1 MSIDNEERKKRCAE
15 AMRVH
20 GDAVYRLAFARCRN
34 MADAEDIFQTT
45 FLRFYASHIPFGN
58 SEHEKAWLLRV
69 CINACKDL
77 QKSAWRTKVSAMP
90 DEFDAPDTSARKEA
104 TPQEEALDEAM
115 QGLSPEQ
122 RTVVHLHYFEGFS
135 TGEIAQM
142 LGIRS
147 ATVRSHLHRARI
159 AMRNALEDAGFPQ
172 ANGGI
177 GASVEAR
184 GASTPEGE
192 QSIKTSDSFHESAH
206 FNTDSLLE
214 GGSNER

>member
-1 MSIDNEERKKRCAE
+1 MKNDNEERKRRCAE
-15 AMRVH
+15 AMRVY

-34 MADAEDIFQTT
+34 KADAEDIFQTT
-45 FLRFYASHIPFGN
+45 FLRFYASRTLFKN
-58 SEHEKAWLLRV
+58 AEHEKSWLLRV

-77 QKSAWRTKVSAMP
+77 QKSAWHMKVSAMP
-90 DEFDAPDTSARKEA
+90 DEFDAPDMNTRKDA

-142 LGIRS
+142 LGMRS

-159 AMRNALEDAGFPQ
+159 AMRNVLEDAGFPQ
-172 ANGGI
+172 ANGRM
-177 GASVEAR
+177 GASVEAQKV
-184 GASTPEGE
+184 SSPERR
-192 QSIKTSDSFHESAH
+192 SSNTASDSFRESAH

>member
-1 MSIDNEERKKRCAE
+1 
-15 AMRVH
+15 
-20 GDAVYRLAFARCRN
+20 
-34 MADAEDIFQTT
+34 
-45 FLRFYASHIPFGN
+45 
-58 SEHEKAWLLRV
+58 
-69 CINACKDL
+69 
-77 QKSAWRTKVSAMP
+77 MP
-90 DEFDAPDTSARKEA
+90 DEFDAPDPRARKET

-142 LGIRS
+142 LGMRS

-159 AMRNALEDAGFPQ
+159 SMRNALEDVGFPQ
-172 ANGGI
+172 TNGRI
-177 GASVEAR
+177 GAPVKAR

-192 QSIKTSDSFHESAH
+192 QSIKTSDSFRESAH

>member
-15 AMRVH
+15 AMRAH

-34 MADAEDIFQTT
+34 TPDAEDVFQTT
-45 FLRFYASHIPFGN
+45 FLRFYASPISFGN
-58 SEHEKAWLLRV
+58 PEHEKAWLLRV

-77 QKSAWRTKVSAMP
+77 QKSAWRTKVSAMS

-135 TGEIAQM
+135 TGETAQM
-142 LGIRS
+142 LGMRS

-172 ANGGI
+172 ANGRI

-206 FNTDSLLE
+206 FNTNSLLE

>member
-15 AMRVH
+15 AMRAH

-34 MADAEDIFQTT
+34 TADAEDIFQTT

-58 SEHEKAWLLRV
+58 PEHEKAWLLRV

-77 QKSAWRTKVSAMP
+77 HKSAWRTKVSAMP

-115 QGLSPEQ
+115 QRLSPEQ

-135 TGEIAQM
+135 TGETAQM
-142 LGIRS
+142 LGMRS

-159 AMRNALEDAGFPQ
+159 AMRNALEDAGFPR
-172 ANGGI
+172 ANGRI
-177 GASVEAR
+177 GASVEVR

-192 QSIKTSDSFHESAH
+192 QSIKFSDSFHESAH

>member
-34 MADAEDIFQTT
+34 TPDAEDIFQTT
-45 FLRFYASHIPFGN
+45 FLRFYASPIPFSN
-58 SEHEKAWLLRV
+58 PEHEKAWLLRV

-90 DEFDAPDTSARKEA
+90 DEFDAPDTSARKET
-104 TPQEEALDEAM
+104 TPQEEALDGAM
-115 QGLSPEQ
+115 QRLSPEQ

-135 TGEIAQM
+135 TGETAQM
-142 LGIRS
+142 LGMRS

-172 ANGGI
+172 ANGRI

-184 GASTPEGE
+184 GTSMSEGG
-192 QSIKTSDSFHESAH
+192 QSIKTSDSFRESAH
-206 FNTDSLLE
+206 FNTDPLLE

>member
-1 MSIDNEERKKRCAE
+1 
-15 AMRVH
+15 MRVH

-34 MADAEDIFQTT
+34 KADAEDIFQTT
-45 FLRFYASHIPFGN
+45 FLRFYASRTLFKN
-58 SEHEKAWLLRV
+58 AEHEKAWLLRV

-90 DEFDAPDTSARKEA
+90 DEFDALDTSARKET

-142 LGIRS
+142 LGMRS

-172 ANGGI
+172 TNGRI
-177 GASVEAR
+177 GAPVEAQKV
-184 GASTPEGE
+184 SSPERR
-192 QSIKTSDSFHESAH
+192 SSNTAPDSFRESAH

>member
-15 AMRVH
+15 AMRAH

-34 MADAEDIFQTT
+34 TADAEDIFQTT

-58 SEHEKAWLLRV
+58 PEHEKAWLLRV

-77 QKSAWRTKVSAMP
+77 QKSAWRTKVSAMS

-135 TGEIAQM
+135 TGETAQM
-142 LGIRS
+142 LGMRS

-172 ANGGI
+172 ANGRI

-206 FNTDSLLE
+206 FNTDPLLE
-214 GGSNER
+214 GGSNE

>member
-34 MADAEDIFQTT
+34 TPDAEDIFQTT
-45 FLRFYASHIPFGN
+45 FLRFYASPIPFGN
-58 SEHEKAWLLRV
+58 PEHEKAWLLRV

-77 QKSAWRTKVSAMP
+77 QKSAWRTKVSAMS

-135 TGEIAQM
+135 TGETAQM
-142 LGIRS
+142 LGMRS

-159 AMRNALEDAGFPQ
+159 AMRNALEDAG
-172 ANGGI
+172 
-177 GASVEAR
+177 
-184 GASTPEGE
+184 
-192 QSIKTSDSFHESAH
+192 
-206 FNTDSLLE
+206 
-214 GGSNER
+214 

>member
-34 MADAEDIFQTT
+34 TPDAEDIFQTT

-58 SEHEKAWLLRV
+58 PEHEKAWLLRV

-90 DEFDAPDTSARKEA
+90 DEFDAPDTGARKET

-115 QGLSPEQ
+115 QRLSPEQ

-135 TGEIAQM
+135 TGEVAQM
-142 LGIRS
+142 LGIRP
-147 ATVRSHLHRARI
+147 ATARSHLHRARI
-159 AMRNALEDAGFPQ
+159 VMRNALEDAGFPR
-172 ANGGI
+172 ANERI
-177 GASVEAR
+177 GVPGKAREASSPER
-184 GASTPEGE
+184 GSSNAAFGPSR
-192 QSIKTSDSFHESAH
+192 ESAY

>member
-1 MSIDNEERKKRCAE
+1 M
-15 AMRVH
+15 
-20 GDAVYRLAFARCRN
+20 
-34 MADAEDIFQTT
+34 
-45 FLRFYASHIPFGN
+45 
-58 SEHEKAWLLRV
+58 
-69 CINACKDL
+69 
-77 QKSAWRTKVSAMP
+77 
-90 DEFDAPDTSARKEA
+90 SARKEA

-135 TGEIAQM
+135 TGETAQM
-142 LGIRS
+142 LGMRS

-172 ANGGI
+172 ANGRI
-177 GASVEAR
+177 GASVEAQKV
-184 GASTPEGE
+184 SSPERR
-192 QSIKTSDSFHESAH
+192 SSNTASDSFRESAH

>member
-34 MADAEDIFQTT
+34 TADAEDIFQTT
-45 FLRFYASHIPFGN
+45 FLRFYASPIPFGN
-58 SEHEKAWLLRV
+58 PEHEKAWLLRV
-69 CINACKDL
+69 CVNACKDL

-115 QGLSPEQ
+115 QRLSPEQ
-122 RTVVHLHYFEGFS
+122 RTVIHLHYFEGFS

-142 LGIRS
+142 LDMRS

-159 AMRNALEDAGFPQ
+159 AMRNALEDAGFSQ
-172 ANGGI
+172 ANGRI

>member
-1 MSIDNEERKKRCAE
+1 
-15 AMRVH
+15 
-20 GDAVYRLAFARCRN
+20 
-34 MADAEDIFQTT
+34 
-45 FLRFYASHIPFGN
+45 
-58 SEHEKAWLLRV
+58 
-69 CINACKDL
+69 
-77 QKSAWRTKVSAMP
+77 MP

-135 TGEIAQM
+135 TGETAQM
-142 LGIRS
+142 LGMRS

-172 ANGGI
+172 ANGRM

-192 QSIKTSDSFHESAH
+192 QSIKTSDSFRDSAH

>member
-1 MSIDNEERKKRCAE
+1 MSIDNEERKRRCAE

-20 GDAVYRLAFARCRN
+20 VDAVYRLAFARSRN
-34 MADAEDIFQTT
+34 KADAEDIFQTT
-45 FLRFYASHIPFGN
+45 FLRFYASQTLFNNH
-58 SEHEKAWLLRV
+58 EHEKAWLLRV

-90 DEFDAPDTSARKEA
+90 DEFDAPDTSTRKEA
-104 TPQEEALDEAM
+104 TPQEDALDEAL
-115 QGLSPEQ
+115 QGLSSEQ

-142 LGIRS
+142 LGMRS

-172 ANGGI
+172 PSNRTVVLPKTKE
-177 GASVEAR
+177 ASSLERRSSA
-184 GASTPEGE
+184 
-192 QSIKTSDSFHESAH
+192 KTSGPFCKPAH
-206 FNTDSLLE
+206 FNTGSIPK
-214 GGSNER
+214 GGSDE

>member
-34 MADAEDIFQTT
+34 TADAEDIFQTT
-45 FLRFYASHIPFGN
+45 FLRFYASPIPFGN
-58 SEHEKAWLLRV
+58 PEHEKAWLLRV
-69 CINACKDL
+69 CVNACKDL

-90 DEFDAPDTSARKEA
+90 DEFDAPDTSARKET

-115 QGLSPEQ
+115 QGFSPEQ

-142 LGIRS
+142 LGMRS

-159 AMRNALEDAGFPQ
+159 SMRNALEDVGFPQ
-172 ANGGI
+172 TNGRI
-177 GASVEAR
+177 GAPVEAR
-184 GASTPEGE
+184 GASTPGGE
-192 QSIKTSDSFHESAH
+192 QSIKFSDSFHESAL

>member
-15 AMRVH
+15 AMRAH

-34 MADAEDIFQTT
+34 TADAEDIFQTT

-58 SEHEKAWLLRV
+58 PEHEKAWLLRV

-77 QKSAWRTKVSAMP
+77 QKSAWHRKVSAMP
-90 DEFDAPDTSARKEA
+90 DGFDAPDTSARKEA

-115 QGLSPEQ
+115 QRLSPEQ

-142 LGIRS
+142 LGMRS

-172 ANGGI
+172 ANGRI

-206 FNTDSLLE
+206 FNTDPLLE
-214 GGSNER
+214 GGSNE

>member
-1 MSIDNEERKKRCAE
+1 MSIDNEEKKKRCAE

-34 MADAEDIFQTT
+34 TPDAEDIFQTT
-45 FLRFYASHIPFGN
+45 FLRFYASPIPFSN
-58 SEHEKAWLLRV
+58 PEHEKAWLLRV

-90 DEFDAPDTSARKEA
+90 DEFDAPDTSARKET
-104 TPQEEALDEAM
+104 TPQEEALDGAM
-115 QGLSPEQ
+115 QRLSPEQ

-135 TGEIAQM
+135 TGETAQM
-142 LGIRS
+142 LGMRS

-172 ANGGI
+172 ANGRI

-184 GASTPEGE
+184 GTSMSEGG
-192 QSIKTSDSFHESAH
+192 QSIKTSDSFRESAH
-206 FNTDSLLE
+206 FNTDPLLE

>member
-15 AMRVH
+15 AMCVH

-34 MADAEDIFQTT
+34 TADAEDIFQTT

-58 SEHEKAWLLRV
+58 PEHEKAWLLRV

-77 QKSAWRTKVSAMP
+77 QKSAWHTKVSAMS

-135 TGEIAQM
+135 TGETAQM
-142 LGIRS
+142 LGMRS

-172 ANGGI
+172 ANGRI

>member
-15 AMRVH
+15 AMRAH

-34 MADAEDIFQTT
+34 TADAEDIFQTT

-58 SEHEKAWLLRV
+58 PEHEKAWLLRV

-115 QGLSPEQ
+115 QRLSPEQ

-135 TGEIAQM
+135 TGETAQM
-142 LGIRS
+142 LGMRS

-159 AMRNALEDAGFPQ
+159 AMRNALEDAGFLQ
-172 ANGGI
+172 ANGRI

-192 QSIKTSDSFHESAH
+192 QSIKSSDSFHESAH

>member
-1 MSIDNEERKKRCAE
+1 MKNDNEERKRRCAE

-34 MADAEDIFQTT
+34 KADAEDIFQTT
-45 FLRFYASHIPFGN
+45 FLRFYASRTLFKN
-58 SEHEKAWLLRV
+58 AEYEKAWLLRV

-77 QKSAWRTKVSAMP
+77 QKSAWHTKVSAMP
-90 DEFDAPDTSARKEA
+90 DEFDVPDMNTRKDA

-115 QGLSPEQ
+115 QGSSPEQ
-122 RTVVHLHYFEGFS
+122 RTVVHLHYFESFS

-142 LGIRS
+142 LGMRS

-159 AMRNALEDAGFPQ
+159 AMRNALEDVGFPR
-172 ANGGI
+172 ANGRI
-177 GASVEAR
+177 GAPVEAQKV
-184 GASTPEGE
+184 SSPERRF
-192 QSIKTSDSFHESAH
+192 SNTASDSFLESAH

>member
-1 MSIDNEERKKRCAE
+1 
-15 AMRVH
+15 MRAH

-34 MADAEDIFQTT
+34 TADAEDIFQTT

-58 SEHEKAWLLRV
+58 PEHEKAWLLRV

-115 QGLSPEQ
+115 QRLSPEQ

-135 TGEIAQM
+135 TGETAQM
-142 LGIRS
+142 LGMRS

-172 ANGGI
+172 ANGRI

>member
-15 AMRVH
+15 AMRAH

-34 MADAEDIFQTT
+34 TADAEDIFQTT

-58 SEHEKAWLLRV
+58 LEHEKA
-69 CINACKDL
+69 
-77 QKSAWRTKVSAMP
+77 
-90 DEFDAPDTSARKEA
+90 
-104 TPQEEALDEAM
+104 
-115 QGLSPEQ
+115 SPEQ

-135 TGEIAQM
+135 TGETAQM
-142 LGIRS
+142 LGMRS

-159 AMRNALEDAGFPQ
+159 AMRNALEDAGFSQ
-172 ANGGI
+172 ANGRI
-177 GASVEAR
+177 GASVEAQKV
-184 GASTPEGE
+184 SSPERR
-192 QSIKTSDSFHESAH
+192 SSNTASDSFHESAH

>member
-15 AMRVH
+15 AMRAH

-34 MADAEDIFQTT
+34 TADAEDIFQTT

-58 SEHEKAWLLRV
+58 PEHEKAWLLRV

-77 QKSAWRTKVSAMP
+77 HKSAWRTKVSAMP

-115 QGLSPEQ
+115 QRLSPEQ

-135 TGEIAQM
+135 TGETAQM
-142 LGIRS
+142 LGMRS

-159 AMRNALEDAGFPQ
+159 AMRNALEDAGFQQ
-172 ANGGI
+172 ANGRI
-177 GASVEAR
+177 GAPVEAR

-192 QSIKTSDSFHESAH
+192 QSIKFSDSFHESAH

>member
-34 MADAEDIFQTT
+34 TPDAEDIFQTT

-58 SEHEKAWLLRV
+58 PEHEKAWLLRV

-90 DEFDAPDTSARKEA
+90 DEFDAPDTSARKET
-104 TPQEEALDEAM
+104 TPQEEALNEAM

-142 LGIRS
+142 LGMRS

-172 ANGGI
+172 ANGRMD
-177 GASVEAR
+177 ASVEAR
-184 GASTPEGE
+184 GATTPEGK

>member
-15 AMRVH
+15 AMRAH

-34 MADAEDIFQTT
+34 TADAEDIFQTT

-58 SEHEKAWLLRV
+58 PEHEKAWLLRV

-104 TPQEEALDEAM
+104 TPQEEALDEVM
-115 QGLSPEQ
+115 QRLSPEQ

-135 TGEIAQM
+135 TGETAQM
-142 LGIRS
+142 LGMRS

-172 ANGGI
+172 ANGRI
-177 GASVEAR
+177 GAPIEAR
-184 GASTPEGE
+184 GATTPEGE

>member
-1 MSIDNEERKKRCAE
+1 MSIEIEERKKRCAE

-20 GDAVYRLAFARCRN
+20 GDAVFRLAFARCRN
-34 MADAEDIFQTT
+34 RADAEDIFQTT
-45 FLRFYASHIPFGN
+45 FLRFYASQTLFNNP
-58 SEHEKAWLLRV
+58 EHEKAWLLRV

-77 QKSAWRTKVSAMP
+77 QKSAWHMKVSAMP
-90 DEFDAPDTSARKEA
+90 DEFDAPDMNTRKDA

-115 QGLSPEQ
+115 RGLSPEQ

-142 LGIRS
+142 LGMRS

-172 ANGGI
+172 TNGRI
-177 GASVEAR
+177 GAPIEAQKALSSEGR
-184 GASTPEGE
+184 SSNAASG
-192 QSIKTSDSFHESAH
+192 SFRESAH
-206 FNTDSLLE
+206 FTTDSVLE
-214 GGSNER
+214 GGSNE

>member
-1 MSIDNEERKKRCAE
+1 MKNDNEERKRRCAE

-34 MADAEDIFQTT
+34 KADAEDIFQTT
-45 FLRFYASHIPFGN
+45 FLRFYASRTLFKN
-58 SEHEKAWLLRV
+58 AEHEKAWLLRV

-77 QKSAWRTKVSAMP
+77 QKSAWHTKVSAMP
-90 DEFDAPDTSARKEA
+90 DEFDVPDMNTRKDA

-122 RTVVHLHYFEGFS
+122 RTVVHLHYFESFS

-142 LGIRS
+142 LGMRS

-159 AMRNALEDAGFPQ
+159 AMRNALEDVGFPR
-172 ANGGI
+172 ANGRI
-177 GASVEAR
+177 GAPVEAQKV
-184 GASTPEGE
+184 SSPERRF
-192 QSIKTSDSFHESAH
+192 SNTASDSFLESAH

>member
-15 AMRVH
+15 AMRAH

-34 MADAEDIFQTT
+34 TPDAEDIFQTT
-45 FLRFYASHIPFGN
+45 FLRFYASPISFGN
-58 SEHEKAWLLRV
+58 LEHEKAWLLRV

-90 DEFDAPDTSARKEA
+90 DEFDAPDTSARKET
-104 TPQEEALDEAM
+104 TPQEEALVEAM

-142 LGIRS
+142 LGMRS

-172 ANGGI
+172 TNGRI
-177 GASVEAR
+177 GAPVEAQKVSSPKR
-184 GASTPEGE
+184 RSSNTA
-192 QSIKTSDSFHESAH
+192 SDSFHESAH
-206 FNTDSLLE
+206 FNTNSLLE